1 MKPKI
6 DTIIRTVTLF
16 IVLLNQIL
24 ICFDKNPLPFAED
37 DIYNF
42 ISTVATVII
51 SIISWWKNNDF
62 SQKALKNVA
71 TINELEKECENY
83 EE

>member
-42 ISTVATVII
+42 ISTVATIII
-51 SIISWWKNNDF
+51 SLITWWKNNDF
-62 SQKALKNVA
+62 TQKAL
-71 TINELEKECENY
+71 INSINTYEEEKEKE
-83 EE
+83 

>member
-1 MKPKI
+1 MQPKI
-6 DTIIRTVTLF
+6 NTIIRTLTLF
-16 IVLLNQIL
+16 IVLLNQLL

-62 SQKALKNVA
+62 TQKSI
-71 TINELEKECENY
+71 INSINTYEEEKENE
-83 EE
+83 

>member
-16 IVLLNQIL
+16 IVLLNQML

-62 SQKALKNVA
+62 TQKAI
-71 TINELEKECENY
+71 INSINTYEEEKEIE
-83 EE
+83 

>member
-24 ICFDKNPLPFAED
+24 ICFDKNPLPFAEN

-51 SIISWWKNNDF
+51 SIITWWKNNDF
-62 SQKALKNVA
+62 TQKALANST
-71 TINELEKECENY
+71 TIIEIEKES

>member
-62 SQKALKNVA
+62 TQKAI
-71 TINELEKECENY
+71 INSINTYEEEKEIE
-83 EE
+83 

>member
-1 MKPKI
+1 MQPKI
-6 DTIIRTVTLF
+6 NTIIRTLTLF
-16 IVLLNQIL
+16 IVLLNQLL
-24 ICFDKNPLPFAED
+24 ICFDKNPLPFGED

-62 SQKALKNVA
+62 TQKAI
-71 TINELEKECENY
+71 INSINTYEEEKENE
-83 EE
+83 

>member
-42 ISTVATVII
+42 VSTISVVVISLI
-51 SIISWWKNNDF
+51 TWWKNNDF
-62 SQKALKNVA
+62 TQKAL
-71 TINELEKECENY
+71 INSINTYEEEKEKE
-83 EE
+83 

>member
-1 MKPKI
+1 MQPKI

-16 IVLLNQIL
+16 IVLLNQLL

-62 SQKALKNVA
+62 TQKAI
-71 TINELEKECENY
+71 INSINTYEEEKEIE
-83 EE
+83 